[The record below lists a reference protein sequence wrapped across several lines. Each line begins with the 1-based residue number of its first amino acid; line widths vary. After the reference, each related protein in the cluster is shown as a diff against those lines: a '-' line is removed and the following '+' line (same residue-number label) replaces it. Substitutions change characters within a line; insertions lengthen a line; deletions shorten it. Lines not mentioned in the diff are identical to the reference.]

1 MSTSLIRTWF
11 LDPLTGPL
19 APTGHAPFI
28 PDDPA
33 VESIDLLAI
42 GSNWSVPELRTLL
55 RDGLGPR
62 GVAVAL
68 IRCPPYPF
76 PGFRHPA
83 IRPSEPAPN
92 ISPKQGSFA
101 SLSPPLLIKPGCLFD
116 EFLDCRL
123 RQFQDGCAEAIT
135 QKIKPSLDLADK
147 RFVRVL
153 FEAQG
158 G

>member
-1 MSTSLIRTWF
+1 MSPIRPWF
-11 LDPLTGPL
+11 LDLLPGRL
-19 APTGHAPFI
+19 A
-28 PDDPA
+28 
-33 VESIDLLAI
+33 
-42 GSNWSVPELRTLL
+42 
-55 RDGLGPR
+55 
-62 GVAVAL
+62 AL
-68 IRCPPYPF
+68 HTSF

-92 ISPKQGSFA
+92 MFPKQGSFA

-147 RFVRVL
+147 RFVLML
-153 FEAQG
+153 FEAPG